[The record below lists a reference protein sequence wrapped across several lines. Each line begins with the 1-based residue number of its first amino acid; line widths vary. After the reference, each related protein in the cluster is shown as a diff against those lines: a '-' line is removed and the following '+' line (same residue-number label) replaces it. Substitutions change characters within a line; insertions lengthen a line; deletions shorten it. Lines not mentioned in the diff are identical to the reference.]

1 MRRTTCLANLATHGS
16 RDGDPA
22 SPGRT
27 LPAHRPL
34 GGVPVPGGGDEVDAL
49 AVAPVQ
55 AGPPDKLD
63 RFHGATPKKCVPLA
77 SAT

>member
-1 MRRTTCLANLATHGS
+1 MRRTTCLANLATHGN
-16 RDGDPA
+16 RDGDNA
-22 SPGRT
+22 SLDRS
-27 LPAHRPL
+27 LPARRSP
-34 GGVPVPGGGDEVDAL
+34 GGVPLPGGGDEVDAL